1 MTRARWLSEAF
12 AALDRWLPALGEAL
26 ASHPLAVLE
35 SEGNPGIADF
45 KRCGGTGLLV
55 PADYG
60 GLGVG
65 ARDAVRLQIAIG
77 ALAPSTAVAT
87 TMHQFTVATLVE
99 LVRATTGFE
108 WMVIEAIA
116 TQRLLVASGFAEGDP
131 NGKVLNPTMS
141 LTADGPAFRLT
152 GSKVP
157 CSLARSMDMI
167 TVSVK
172 MPGSEDFAVALLPA
186 TAEGL
191 RVEPA
196 WHSPVLAGA
205 ETAAVLFEHVSV
217 PRAALTYVGASAELD
232 RTQTRGY
239 VWFELCIAAA
249 YLGVASRLASRL
261 VEAGRAD
268 EATLVSLALELESGA
283 AMLDHVA
290 CRLEAD
296 EAGDDLLARALLV
309 RYAVERAIQRSTDLA
324 FELLGVA
331 GLTAGPEVAALFAAS
346 RALSYHPPSRRRC
359 QDRLAAYLRG
369 ESLRLE

>member
-1 MTRARWLSEAF
+1 MTRTRLLAEAF
-12 AALDRWLPALGEAL
+12 AALDRHLPTLAEAL
-26 ASHPLAVLE
+26 AAHSLAELE
-35 SEGNPGIADF
+35 SEGNPGIGCF
-45 KRCGGTGLLV
+45 KRCGGTGMLV
-55 PADYG
+55 PSDYG
-60 GLGVG
+60 GLGVQ
-65 ARDAVRLQIAIG
+65 ARDAVRIQIALG

-141 LTADGPAFRLT
+141 LVADGPAFRLT

-157 CSLARSMDMI
+157 CSLTRSMDMI

-172 MPGSEDFAVALLPA
+172 MPASEDFAVALLPA
-186 TAEGL
+186 TAQGL
-191 RVEPA
+191 RVEA
-196 WHSPVLAGA
+196 SWQSSVLAGS
-205 ETAAVLFEHVSV
+205 ETASVIFEHVSV

-239 VWFELCIAAA
+239 VWFELCISGA
-249 YLGVASRLASRL
+249 YLGIASWLASRL
-261 VEAGRAD
+261 VEVGRAD
-268 EATLVSLALELESGA
+268 DATLVSLAIELESSA

-290 CRLEAD
+290 CRLEAG
-296 EAGDDLLARALLV
+296 EAGDELLSRALLV

-324 FELLGVA
+324 FELLGVS
-331 GLTAGPEVAALFAAS
+331 GLTAGPEVAAVFAAS

-359 QDRLAAYLRG
+359 QDRLASHFRG
-369 ESLRLE
+369 LPLRLE